1 MNENYA
7 LNNNTEQSG
16 NDEMREQVLE
26 MIMKTTMTTGM
37 WKQLL
42 RKMVAERP
50 DMTGWLHQNM
60 GEQSPQQQPESSS
73 PQHKESTMMLGIE
86 GMSPIAQ
93 QSDDPLH
100 EELMARLDTINE
112 DELLSCQSNAL
123 WVFRLMMQMG
133 NLERALTAAE
143 MDKSVFLRNITEALG
158 YDEGERFRIYNY
170 LRRYEK

>member
-1 MNENYA
+1 MKEIYTFD
-7 LNNNTEQSG
+7 NNTEKSG
-16 NDEMREQVLE
+16 NAEMREEVQE
-26 MIMKTTMTTGM
+26 MIMKATMTTGM

-50 DMTGWLHQNM
+50 EMTEWLHQNLS
-60 GEQSPQQQPESSS
+60 EHVQPSSDTNDQQTLQ
-73 PQHKESTMMLGIE
+73 STMMMGIE
-86 GMSPIAQ
+86 GQSAIAQ

-100 EELMARLDTINE
+100 EELMGRLDTINE

-133 NLERALTAAE
+133 NLEKALTAAE

>member
-1 MNENYA
+1 
-7 LNNNTEQSG
+7 
-16 NDEMREQVLE
+16 
-26 MIMKTTMTTGM
+26 
-37 WKQLL
+37 
-42 RKMVAERP
+42 
-50 DMTGWLHQNM
+50 
-60 GEQSPQQQPESSS
+60 
-73 PQHKESTMMLGIE
+73 MMLGIE
-86 GMSPIAQ
+86 GKSPIAQ

-143 MDKSVFLRNITEALG
+143 MDKSVFLRNITEALS